1 MPERF
6 RCAIASRDH
15 AEAVTATASTVRRW
29 LVVEQPGP
37 WGRDAVVDSG
47 LPDEVA
53 TILRSRARAAGA
65 RMLLVRR
72 GRGGAGRRAYTAF
85 SGPGA
90 AWLEA
95 HEVDEAHGLL
105 DIDLTGLET
114 GAGTAGERLD
124 RPIVLTCTNGSHDAC
139 CAEFGR
145 PVAAAL
151 ETLLGDRA
159 WEVSHIGG
167 DRFAPNVLV
176 LPHGLYHGRVTLA
189 RVPELA
195 AAVDDGRVWLP
206 GYRGRSIHPF
216 PVQAAE
222 MALRLAG
229 RRDRVD
235 DVEVTGWR
243 ERDGV
248 LGVLMTAG
256 GERWEADVAT
266 VAHPDA
272 WRLTCQSPDARH
284 PPVHHVTRLDRV
296 GARTP

>member
-6 RCAIASRDH
+6 RCAVASRDH
-15 AEAVTATASTVRRW
+15 AEAVSGTASTVRRW

-53 TILRSRARAAGA
+53 TVLRSRARAAGA
-65 RMLLVRR
+65 RTLLMRR

-85 SGPGA
+85 SGPGE
-90 AWLEA
+90 AWLEV
-95 HEVDEAHGLL
+95 HEKDGPDGLL
-105 DIDLTGLET
+105 DIDLAGL
-114 GAGTAGERLD
+114 GAGVGTGGERLD
-124 RPIVLTCTNGSHDAC
+124 RPIALTCTNGSHDAC

-151 ETLLGDRA
+151 ETLLEDRA

-189 RVPELA
+189 HVSELA
-195 AAVDDGRVWLP
+195 RAVDDGRVWLP

-216 PVQAAE
+216 GVQAAE
-222 MALRLAG
+222 IALRAAG

-235 DVEVTGWR
+235 GVEVTGWR

-248 LGVLMTAG
+248 LEVRMTAD
-256 GERWEADVAT
+256 GEGWEADVTT
-266 VAHPDA
+266 VPHPDA

-296 GARTP
+296 AATTP